1 LKLTIREMTLV
12 SMFAALTAVG
22 AFIKIPVPY
31 VPFTL
36 QFLFVLFAGMLLG
49 KKLGLLS
56 QVVYLMVGL
65 IGAPVFANGGGPAYV
80 LQPTFGY
87 LVGFAAGA
95 YLVGLVVERVPGD
108 SFKKFLF
115 AALAGLT
122 VVYAFGVTYLY
133 LILNFVAHKTFT
145 FAQALWIGAAVCLP
159 GDLFLSIAA
168 AAVSVRV
175 IRSYAA
181 AGGITGRG

>member
-1 LKLTIREMTLV
+1 MKLSVRDMVLV

-22 AFIKIPVPY
+22 AFIRVPIPY

-56 QVVYLMVGL
+56 QLVYLLVGL
-65 IGAPVFANGGGPAYV
+65 TGAPVFASGGGPGYV

-87 LVGFAAGA
+87 LLGFAAGA
-95 YLVGLVVERVPGD
+95 YVVGLVVEKARGEG
-108 SFKKFLF
+108 FLKFLF

-122 VVYAFGVTYLY
+122 VVYTFGVVYLY
-133 LILNFVAHKTFT
+133 LILNFVVHKAFT
-145 FAQALWIGAAVCLP
+145 FAQAVWIGAVVCAP
-159 GDLFLSIAA
+159 GDLFLSTMAA
-168 AAVSVRV
+168 LVSVRV
-175 IRSYAA
+175 LRSYAA
-181 AGGITGRG
+181 AGGLLQRG

>member
-1 LKLTIREMTLV
+1 MKLSVREMVLV

-22 AFIKIPVPY
+22 AFIKVPIPY

-56 QVVYLMVGL
+56 QVVYLLVGL
-65 IGAPVFANGGGPAYV
+65 AGAPVFASGGGPGYV

-95 YLVGLVVERVPGD
+95 YVVGLVLEKIRGEGFPR
-108 SFKKFLF
+108 FLL
-115 AALAGLT
+115 AALAGLA

-133 LILNFVAHKTFT
+133 FVLNFVVHKAFT
-145 FAQALWIGAAVCLP
+145 FAQALWIGAVVCLP
-159 GDLFLSIAA
+159 GDLFLSVLA
-168 AAVSVRV
+168 AAVSLRV
-175 IRSYAA
+175 LRRYAA
-181 AGGITGRG
+181 AGGVLGRG

>member
-1 LKLTIREMTLV
+1 MKLSVRDMVLV

-22 AFIKIPVPY
+22 AFIKVPIPY

-49 KKLGLLS
+49 RRLGLLS
-56 QVVYLMVGL
+56 QVVYLLVGL
-65 IGAPVFANGGGPAYV
+65 TGAPVFASGGGPGYV

-95 YLVGLVVERVPGD
+95 YVVGLVVEKVRGD
-108 SFKKFLF
+108 GFAKYLL

-122 VVYAFGVTYLY
+122 VVYTLGVTYLY
-133 LILNFVAHKTFT
+133 FILNFVVHKAFS
-145 FAQALWIGAAVCLP
+145 FSQAVWIGAVVAVP
-159 GDLFLSIAA
+159 GDLLLSVLA
-168 AAVSVRV
+168 AAVSMKVL
-175 IRSYAA
+175 RSYSA
-181 AGGITGRG
+181 AGGVSQRG

>member
-1 LKLTIREMTLV
+1 MKLSVKEMILV

-22 AFIKIPVPY
+22 AFIRVPIPY

-36 QFLFVLFAGMLLG
+36 QFLFILFAGMLLG

-56 QVVYLMVGL
+56 QVAYLLVGL
-65 IGAPVFANGGGPAYV
+65 IGVPVFAGGGGPSYV

-95 YLVGLVVERVPGD
+95 YVVGLVVEKIRGEGFTKYFC
-108 SFKKFLF
+108 S
-115 AALAGLT
+115 ALAGLT
-122 VVYAFGVTYLY
+122 VVYSFGVTYLY
-133 LILNFVAHKTFT
+133 LILNFFLHQSFT
-145 FAQALWIGAAVCLP
+145 FANALWIGAVVCLP
-159 GDLFLSIAA
+159 GDLFLSVLA

-175 IRSYAA
+175 LRSYSA
-181 AGGITGRG
+181 AGGSLERR

>member
-1 LKLTIREMTLV
+1 MKMSVREMVLV

-22 AFIKIPVPY
+22 AFIKVPIPY

-56 QVVYLMVGL
+56 QVVYLLVGL
-65 IGAPVFANGGGPAYV
+65 TGVPVFANGGGLSYV

-95 YLVGLVVERVPGD
+95 YLVGLVVEKLRGE
-108 SFKKFLF
+108 SFVKFLL

-122 VVYAFGVTYLY
+122 VVYTFGVTYLY
-133 LILNFVAHKTFT
+133 FILKFVVHMTFT
-145 FAQALWIGAAVCLP
+145 FAYALWIGAAVCLP
-159 GDLFLSIAA
+159 GDLFLSVLA
-168 AAVSVRV
+168 AAVSAKVL
-175 IRSYAA
+175 RSYAA
-181 AGGITGRG
+181 AAGVLERG

>member
-1 LKLTIREMTLV
+1 MKISVREMTLV

-22 AFIKIPVPY
+22 AFIKVPIPY

-49 KKLGLLS
+49 KRLGLLS
-56 QVVYLMVGL
+56 QVIYVMVGL
-65 IGAPVFANGGGPAYV
+65 TGAPVFASGGGPAYV

-95 YLVGLVVERVPGD
+95 YIVGLVVERVPGD
-108 SFKKFLF
+108 NFKKYLF

-122 VVYAFGVTYLY
+122 VVYVFGVTYLY
-133 LILNFVAHKTFT
+133 LILNFVAHKTFSV
-145 FAQALWIGAAVCLP
+145 AQALWIGVAVCLP
-159 GDLFLSIAA
+159 GDLFLSMAA
-168 AAVSVRV
+168 AAVSVKV